1 MHIFLSGLLLFLA
14 GLEGSK
20 WSIKKMVSE
29 KFRLLMT
36 SLNNNILLSLIIGI
50 IITAILQSSSAVS
63 IILISL
69 IEAKVLTLKPA
80 ICIILGANIG
90 TTFTVQLI
98 SLPILIYYPYMII
111 IGLGLIA
118 IGIFTK
124 KKICYFG
131 SSILFLA
138 VVFAGLVMM
147 TDFFKSTDVR
157 QTIQTI
163 LKFADSNMYLG
174 IFIGTLTTAIVQS
187 SSAVTGITVS
197 LAMNNLITLRSAIA
211 IALGSNIGTCITAF
225 LASINAGNLSKTMA
239 KGHFIFNS
247 LGVFF
252 LIPLFPIFESIVIN
266 TSDNLVRQI
275 ANAHTIFNIFNVLIF
290 LPFLNTFISLIGGD
304 KDGYD

>member
-1 MHIFLSGLLLFLA
+1 MHIFLFGLLLFLA

-20 WSIKKMVSE
+20 WSIKKMTSE
-29 KFRLLMT
+29 KFRLLMM
-36 SLNNNILLSLIIGI
+36 SLNNSIFLSLIIGI
-50 IITAILQSSSAVS
+50 LITAILQSSSAVS

-69 IEAKVLTLKPA
+69 IEARILTLKPA

-98 SLPILIYYPYMII
+98 SFPILIYYPYFII
-111 IGLGLIA
+111 VGLILII
-118 IGIFTK
+118 IGIFTNR
-124 KKICYFG
+124 KISYLGGAIF
-131 SSILFLA
+131 FLA
-138 VVFAGLVMM
+138 VVFAGLVVM
-147 TDFFKSTDVR
+147 TDFFKLTEVK

-163 LKFADSNMYLG
+163 LKFAGSNIYLG

-187 SSAVTGITVS
+187 SSVVTGITVS
-197 LAMNNLITLRSAIA
+197 LAMNNLITLSSAIA

-225 LASINAGNLSKTMA
+225 LASINAGSLSKTMA
-239 KGHFIFNS
+239 KGHFIFNI
-247 LGVFF
+247 LGVLV
-252 LIPLFPIFESIVIN
+252 LIPLFSIFEDIVIN
-266 TSDNLVRQI
+266 TSDQLVRQI